1 MLQLAVFAAGL
12 EQGGKR
18 APVTLDEI
26 VRIVTGW
33 LASLADLS
41 GAVVV
46 GVAAIRGL
54 LAFLTAIA
62 GLVLRRGATT
72 SGNEIPKEEI
82 RLSLARSLT
91 LALEFE
97 VGADIL
103 RTVVTPTW
111 NDIVLLGAIILLRT
125 VLNYFLQREL
135 DAATKRAA
143 GMLATEPVRDQVAH
157 DGNARTMVAAP
168 APQEARRG

>member
-1 MLQLAVFAAGL
+1 
-12 EQGGKR
+12 
-18 APVTLDEI
+18 
-26 VRIVTGW
+26 
-33 LASLADLS
+33 
-41 GAVVV
+41 
-46 GVAAIRGL
+46 
-54 LAFLTAIA
+54 
-62 GLVLRRGATT
+62 VLRRAATT

-82 RLSLARSLT
+82 RLSLARSLA

-103 RTVVTPTW
+103 RTVVTPSW

-157 DGNARTMVAAP
+157 DGNVRTSVPDA
-168 APQEARRG
+168 ARRG

>member
-1 MLQLAVFAAGL
+1 MTL
-12 EQGGKR
+12 E
-18 APVTLDEI
+18 EI
-26 VRIVTGW
+26 VRVVTGW

-46 GVAAIRGL
+46 GVAAVRGL
-54 LAFLTAIA
+54 LAFLTAVA
-62 GLVLRRGATT
+62 GLVLRRGDVT
-72 SGNEIPKEEI
+72 STNQVPKEEI
-82 RLSLARSLT
+82 RLSLARSLA

-103 RTVVTPTW
+103 RTVVTPSW

-157 DGNARTMVAAP
+157 DGNMRSVPAAP
-168 APQEARRG
+168 ASEGARRG

>member
-1 MLQLAVFAAGL
+1 VSK
-12 EQGGKR
+12 E
-18 APVTLDEI
+18 APVTFEEI
-26 VRIVTGW
+26 VRIVTSW
-33 LASLADLS
+33 LANLADLS
-41 GAVVV
+41 GAIVV

-54 LAFLTAIA
+54 LTFLAAIG
-62 GLVLRRGATT
+62 GLVLRRGAVT

-82 RLSLARSLT
+82 RLSLARSLA

-103 RTVVTPTW
+103 RTVVTPSW

-143 GMLATEPVRDQVAH
+143 GMLATEPVRDQVAR
-157 DGNARTMVAAP
+157 DGNLRTVPAAAVSEAAP
-168 APQEARRG
+168 RGRVGG

>member
-1 MLQLAVFAAGL
+1 VSKEAS
-12 EQGGKR
+12 
-18 APVTLDEI
+18 VTFEEI
-26 VRIVTGW
+26 VRIVTSW
-33 LASLADLS
+33 LANLADLS
-41 GAVVV
+41 GAIVV
-46 GVAAIRGL
+46 GVAAVRGL
-54 LAFLTAIA
+54 LAFLAAIG
-62 GLVLRRGATT
+62 GLVLRRGAVT

-82 RLSLARSLT
+82 RLSLARSLA

-103 RTVVTPTW
+103 RTVVTPSW

-143 GMLATEPVRDQVAH
+143 GMLATEPVRDQVAR
-157 DGNARTMVAAP
+157 DGNLRTVPATAAS
-168 APQEARRG
+168 EGARRG

>member
-1 MLQLAVFAAGL
+1 
-12 EQGGKR
+12 
-18 APVTLDEI
+18 VTLDEI
-26 VRIVTGW
+26 VRTITIW
-33 LASLADLS
+33 LANVADLS
-41 GAVVV
+41 GAIVV

-54 LAFLTAIA
+54 LAFLKAIA
-62 GLVLRRGATT
+62 GLVLRRGDLT
-72 SGNEIPKEEI
+72 SVNEVPKEEI
-82 RLSLARSLT
+82 RLSLARSLA

-103 RTVVTPTW
+103 RTVVTPSW
-111 NDIVLLGAIILLRT
+111 SDILLLGAIILLRT

-157 DGNARTMVAAP
+157 DGNLRTVTASPGA
-168 APQEARRG
+168 ESARRA

>member
-1 MLQLAVFAAGL
+1 MTF
-12 EQGGKR
+12 E
-18 APVTLDEI
+18 EI
-26 VRIVTGW
+26 VRIVTSW
-33 LASLADLS
+33 LANLADLS
-41 GAVVV
+41 GAIVV
-46 GVAAIRGL
+46 GVAAVRGL
-54 LAFLTAIA
+54 LAFLTAIG
-62 GLVLRRGATT
+62 GLVLRRGTVT

-82 RLSLARSLT
+82 RLSLARSLA

-103 RTVVTPTW
+103 RTVVTPSW

-125 VLNYFLQREL
+125 VLNYFLQRDL

-157 DGNARTMVAAP
+157 DGNLRPVPVAA
-168 APQEARRG
+168 ASEGARRG

>member
-1 MLQLAVFAAGL
+1 MTL
-12 EQGGKR
+12 EE
-18 APVTLDEI
+18 L
-26 VRIVTGW
+26 VRTVTGW
-33 LASLADLS
+33 LASVADLS

-54 LAFLTAIA
+54 LAFLTAIG
-62 GLVLRRGATT
+62 GLVLRRDVGVG
-72 SGNEIPKEEI
+72 GNEIPKEEI
-82 RLSLARSLT
+82 RLSLARSLA

-103 RTVVTPTW
+103 RTVVTPSW

-157 DGNARTMVAAP
+157 DGNVRTIVAPP
-168 APQEARRG
+168 APDAARRG

>member
-1 MLQLAVFAAGL
+1 MTF
-12 EQGGKR
+12 E
-18 APVTLDEI
+18 EI
-26 VRIVTGW
+26 VRIVTSW
-33 LASLADLS
+33 LANLADLS
-41 GAVVV
+41 GAIVV
-46 GVAAIRGL
+46 GVAAVRGL
-54 LAFLTAIA
+54 LAFLTAIG
-62 GLVLRRGATT
+62 GLVLRRGTVT

-82 RLSLARSLT
+82 RLSLARSLA

-103 RTVVTPTW
+103 RTVVTPSW

-157 DGNARTMVAAP
+157 DGNLRTVPVAA
-168 APQEARRG
+168 ASEGARRG